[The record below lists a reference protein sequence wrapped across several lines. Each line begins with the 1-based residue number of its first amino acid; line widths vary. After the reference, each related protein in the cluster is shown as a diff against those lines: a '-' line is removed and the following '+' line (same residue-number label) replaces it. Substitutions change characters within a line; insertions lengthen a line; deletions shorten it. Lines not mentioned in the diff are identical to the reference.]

1 MTTVM
6 SITQYRDRT
15 GFDTPLEY
23 IMDRDGVTQDDIV
36 AASQDV
42 HHALWDYLLD
52 WEWDERGRSHPVI
65 AAIYGETYKR
75 LRIERPELFDSR
87 AFDQPDYPNI
97 VTVIDTD
104 GSTRTLDV
112 TAAPEAQA
120 AADEWKKGTEQR

>member
-1 MTTVM
+1 MTTMM

-42 HHALWDYLLD
+42 HHALWDYLLNYN
-52 WEWDERGRSHPVI
+52 WGVTGRSHPVI
-65 AAIYGETYKR
+65 TAIYGETSKR

-104 GSTRTLDV
+104 GSTRTLDI
-112 TAAPEAQA
+112 TAVPEARA

>member
-1 MTTVM
+1 MMM
-6 SITQYRDRT
+6 SPAQYRERY

-42 HHALWDYLLD
+42 HHAFWDYLLD
-52 WEWDERGRSHPVI
+52 WKWDELGRSHPVI
-65 AAIYGETYKR
+65 AAIYGETCKR

-97 VTVIDTD
+97 VTVMDTD
-104 GSTRTLDV
+104 RSTRTLDV
-112 TAAPEAQA
+112 TAVPEAQA

>member
-6 SITQYRDRT
+6 STAQYRERY

-42 HHALWDYLLD
+42 HHALWDYLLNYN
-52 WEWDERGRSHPVI
+52 WGVTGRSHPVI
-65 AAIYGETYKR
+65 AAIYGETSKR

-87 AFDQPDYPNI
+87 AFDQSDYPNI

-112 TAAPEAQA
+112 TAVPEAQA
-120 AADEWKKGTEQR
+120 AADEWKKGTEQQ

>member
-1 MTTVM
+1 MMM
-6 SITQYRDRT
+6 SPAQYRERY

-52 WEWDERGRSHPVI
+52 WKWDELGRSHPVI
-65 AAIYGETYKR
+65 AAIYGETCKR

-97 VTVIDTD
+97 VTVMDTD
-104 GSTRTLDV
+104 RSTRTLDV
-112 TAAPEAQA
+112 TAVPEAQA
-120 AADEWKKGTEQR
+120 AADECKKGTEQR

>member
-6 SITQYRDRT
+6 STAQYRDRY

-42 HHALWDYLLD
+42 HHALWDYLLNYN
-52 WEWDERGRSHPVI
+52 WGVTGRSHPVI
-65 AAIYGETYKR
+65 TAIYGETSKR

-87 AFDQPDYPNI
+87 AFDQSDYPNI

-112 TAAPEAQA
+112 TAVPEAQA
-120 AADEWKKGTEQR
+120 AADEWKKGTEQQ

>member
-1 MTTVM
+1 MTTMM

-42 HHALWDYLLD
+42 HHALWDYLLNYN
-52 WEWDERGRSHPVI
+52 WGVTGRSHPVI
-65 AAIYGETYKR
+65 TAIYGETSKR

-104 GSTRTLDV
+104 GSTRTLDI
-112 TAAPEAQA
+112 TAVPEAQA